1 MSISIKTFRRPN
13 VAVLDTPNVA
23 ERSRFPVEET
33 VLTRNQLLQ
42 TITRDLWALRLRRLQ
57 NRVSYDSETDT
68 EGQSQVFS
76 SQSEG
81 ESVNT
86 QTTRGSRKKRQVKT
100 DGAVN
105 LSETLAICY
114 VGTLLL
120 RVPFTVMDMLE
131 HVDNG
136 DIPYYQAS
144 KAVPGNLKERLPAEF
159 QVLLEP
165 QTILRASKLHQR
177 ALEMAALLST
187 EFGMVLPPVNHPL
200 LLYRWM
206 HDMALPIEVYAATQR
221 LSRILGVDFT
231 LELGSHL
238 RRPNVLRYPEVR
250 LMALLVVST
259 KLFFPIDDIHRH
271 PVSATDL
278 SVLKM
283 DWATWVDAHSS
294 TQASHNGGD
303 SDNNT
308 NKNFGMPRM
317 TFPEAFG
324 TSESDCLAMSDEG
337 LDRYL
342 DWYEEN
348 LTSENVR
355 EHGRAG
361 RDADF
366 RRTLMRMFPTQSSR
380 IAASSDPLR
389 GNVEGEGEGVGKDT
403 NLTSETSDSTRR
415 LRQVQHALRPKKII
429 VSAGVEEEDGGADV
443 PRAGSYYRRYREA
456 KDLDGPARVL
466 YSKAAELA
474 GVSLDEMTKA
484 VLATERKL
492 QKSEEHARKGKGGRL
507 NGDNGEDHI

>member
-1 MSISIKTFRRPN
+1 M
-13 VAVLDTPNVA
+13 
-23 ERSRFPVEET
+23 
-33 VLTRNQLLQ
+33 
-42 TITRDLWALRLRRLQ
+42 
-57 NRVSYDSETDT
+57 
-68 EGQSQVFS
+68 
-76 SQSEG
+76 
-81 ESVNT
+81 
-86 QTTRGSRKKRQVKT
+86 KT

-120 RVPFTVMDMLE
+120 RVPFTIVDMIK

-136 DIPYYQAS
+136 QIPYYRAS
-144 KAVPGNLKERLPAEF
+144 RTVPGNLKERLPAEF

-177 ALEMAALLST
+177 ALEMAALLSA
-187 EFGMVLPPVNHPL
+187 EFGMVLPPINHPL

-206 HDMALPIEVYAATQR
+206 QEMALPIEVYAATQR
-221 LSRILGVDFT
+221 LARILGLDYT
-231 LELGSHL
+231 LELGRNL
-238 RRPNVLRYPEVR
+238 RTTRVLRYPEVR

-278 SVLKM
+278 SGLEM
-283 DWATWVDAHSS
+283 NWTAWVDAHSS
-294 TQASHNGGD
+294 TQASQSGGD
-303 SDNNT
+303 SNNNNNEVNT
-308 NKNFGMPRM
+308 RMPRM

-366 RRTLMRMFPTQSSR
+366 RRTLMRVFPTQSSR
-380 IAASSDPLR
+380 VTASSNSLR
-389 GNVEGEGEGVGKDT
+389 GNVEGEGEGKDT

-429 VSAGVEEEDGGADV
+429 VSAGVEEGNEGADV

-456 KDLDGPARVL
+456 NDLDGPARVL

-474 GVSLDEMTKA
+474 GVSLDDMTKA
-484 VLATERKL
+484 IFATERKL
-492 QKSEEHARKGKGGRL
+492 QKSEEHAHKV
-507 NGDNGEDHI
+507 GEDDRR